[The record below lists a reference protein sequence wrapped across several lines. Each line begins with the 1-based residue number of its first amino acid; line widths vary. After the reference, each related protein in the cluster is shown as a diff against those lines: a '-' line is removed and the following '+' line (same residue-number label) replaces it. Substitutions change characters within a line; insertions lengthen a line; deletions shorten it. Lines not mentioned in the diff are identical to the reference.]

1 MKQMIVLRPKPVPKT
16 EILETPAAQQKLAF
30 DIITGQNDLPN
41 ETDYVKAKELNNLLT
56 DHDPPKEHTTH
67 IEMLL
72 QLNPKQLFA
81 SMLND
86 GGEHCLE

>member
-1 MKQMIVLRPKPVPKT
+1 MS
-16 EILETPAAQQKLAF
+16 
-30 DIITGQNDLPN
+30 
-41 ETDYVKAKELNNLLT
+41 KAKELNNLLT
-56 DHDPPKEHTTH
+56 DHNPPKDHTTH

-86 GGEHCLE
+86 GGEHCLEKMLKDLGHKVQKTSVWAPTKSMHDNH